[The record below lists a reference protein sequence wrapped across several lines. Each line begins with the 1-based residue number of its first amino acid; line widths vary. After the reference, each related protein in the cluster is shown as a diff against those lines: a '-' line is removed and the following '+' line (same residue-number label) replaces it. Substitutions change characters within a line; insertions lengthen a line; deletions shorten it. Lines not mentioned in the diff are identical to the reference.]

1 MADVAALA
9 VDLAEL
15 FSSGDPAASEQIRA
29 LVSRSEPQSRLARVL
44 GSVAPDAQAIVVFDD
59 LHHASPGSHELLR
72 SLVAASDFRAL
83 VASRT
88 RPLWIDSRKVIY
100 GEAFVL
106 GSDELAL
113 TPAEATAVLPEDI
126 EVRSQAGGWP
136 ALLGLAAS
144 RTGEGRITGRTRTE
158 LYEYIASELFENVS
172 DEVRLTL
179 FRLAVGADASRDV
192 ARAVLGTEF
201 EKRVTAAV
209 EHGFANRD
217 GNGWISIHPLLREF
231 LLQRLRDDPRSM
243 QRIVAEVVH
252 VLRLHKQWDQCLAA
266 LTALPTPE
274 LVAAVLACGLHDLL
288 RSGRTATVAKW
299 AELAELQG
307 SDHPV
312 LLLARAELALREGRD
327 NEAQSLAR
335 VAASGLSGELAA
347 HAYLTA
353 ARAAHQTSDAE
364 GTFENAQLAEQF
376 SNDDE
381 IRTEALSLAFSK
393 AYERHPDRASAY
405 FAQLEAL
412 EDPRPEHTVRLEGS
426 RVFAHLCNRGTTRDA
441 LAAAERASAVARSI
455 QNPLPRS
462 NALHLRAHLLW
473 VTAEYE
479 EALTAVDEVLE
490 VAESGGLDFVLPHAL
505 FVRAGSLIGLR
516 ELRRAGAVLRDIDKR
531 KGTPDHVR
539 ENTKLLKARAKIAS
553 GDLDGAALIMAQDVP
568 TVTLGLEGEYLG
580 LRALVD
586 AARGDVE
593 AARTT
598 RETLVEAMR
607 YTWVAATMAVVDAI
621 ISVAVEHDEAAA
633 AVAISTCIDEGA
645 GDIVVTGCRAYPPLA
660 AAAVSGGAGSVLE
673 QLLARSRDSDLGRRS
688 GLAMPREYRRSEG
701 LSERELEVYE
711 LLVQGRK
718 NAEIARTLFISESTT
733 KVHIRHI
740 YDKLGVHSRA
750 EAAALHLERDAT

>member
-1 MADVAALA
+1 
-9 VDLAEL
+9 
-15 FSSGDPAASEQIRA
+15 
-29 LVSRSEPQSRLARVL
+29 
-44 GSVAPDAQAIVVFDD
+44 
-59 LHHASPGSHELLR
+59 
-72 SLVAASDFRAL
+72 
-83 VASRT
+83 
-88 RPLWIDSRKVIY
+88 
-100 GEAFVL
+100 
-106 GSDELAL
+106 
-113 TPAEATAVLPEDI
+113 
-126 EVRSQAGGWP
+126 
-136 ALLGLAAS
+136 
-144 RTGEGRITGRTRTE
+144 
-158 LYEYIASELFENVS
+158 
-172 DEVRLTL
+172 
-179 FRLAVGADASRDV
+179 
-192 ARAVLGTEF
+192 
-201 EKRVTAAV
+201 
-209 EHGFANRD
+209 
-217 GNGWISIHPLLREF
+217 
-231 LLQRLRDDPRSM
+231 
-243 QRIVAEVVH
+243 
-252 VLRLHKQWDQCLAA
+252 
-266 LTALPTPE
+266 
-274 LVAAVLACGLHDLL
+274 
-288 RSGRTATVAKW
+288 
-299 AELAELQG
+299 
-307 SDHPV
+307 
-312 LLLARAELALREGRD
+312 
-327 NEAQSLAR
+327 
-335 VAASGLSGELAA
+335 
-347 HAYLTA
+347 
-353 ARAAHQTSDAE
+353 
-364 GTFENAQLAEQF
+364 
-376 SNDDE
+376 
-381 IRTEALSLAFSK
+381 
-393 AYERHPDRASAY
+393 
-405 FAQLEAL
+405 
-412 EDPRPEHTVRLEGS
+412 
-426 RVFAHLCNRGTTRDA
+426 
-441 LAAAERASAVARSI
+441 
-455 QNPLPRS
+455 
-462 NALHLRAHLLW
+462 LW

-621 ISVAVEHDEAAA
+621 ISVAVEHDGAAA